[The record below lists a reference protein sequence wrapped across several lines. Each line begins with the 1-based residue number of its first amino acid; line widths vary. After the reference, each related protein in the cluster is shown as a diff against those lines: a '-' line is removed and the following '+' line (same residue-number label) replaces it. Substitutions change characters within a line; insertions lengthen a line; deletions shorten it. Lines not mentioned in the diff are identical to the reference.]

1 MIALANAGFRAI
13 APDHR
18 GYGLSDPPTQPDKAS
33 FADILTDL
41 LSLLD
46 ALQIAKVLKYIKCKE
61 IWYLPPNLGYAFLSS
76 Y

>member
-46 ALQIAKVLKYIKCKE
+46 ALQIAKVYIYSVKKFDICHQTSVMR
-61 IWYLPPNLGYAFLSS
+61 F
-76 Y
+76 